1 MEESQKHHSSMI
13 SGKLIRTLTS
23 ESIKPLTLP
32 RLQSDPSI
40 NPEMCLSRRDMIE
53 VDKKK
58 KFLHLFSTK
67 TPRDISHILDCQGK
81 KSSNINIPVIISDMK
96 KWLKDR
102 NRHPTSL
109 KEIESLEKWLQEIVK
124 TELPDL
130 EFILSQQMAP
140 DKGFI
145 EKAESIYNVAL
156 NEVLRQVSVQCKS
169 RAELLKHIIET
180 LSLIWKKF
188 PLYLDYLIEK
198 EKKKKIDEI
207 ETLELANK
215 ARMKKMQETL
225 EGYEKNIEDLKKE
238 VKDMVEENG
247 KLKNFISSTN
257 WEYEEFIF
265 YKNKKLKMESEA
277 CQTDFISD
285 SSESSEN
292 EESSSFSNSSY
303 SRLQISMSKSNPS
316 LSPASMNIESSE
328 LAFKNL
334 FPKFIENLEPPLE
347 IDSTS
352 LTEILLNYPKDPDS
366 YFLGFKTAYDLLQLR
381 LKSNPSDPS
390 DPITK
395 PESSQKQIKSKPA
408 LTINTKFKVPLLTR
422 KNTSRTL
429 NDSTVLTPR
438 DSFTVSN
445 IIATLTSQPASKL
458 SKFSKSSNKKLSDH
472 INYYIS
478 LAISKKYSK
487 ANKFSEFIF
496 LKFIEKYNIKALA
509 ERKFQEMVTGC
520 LLYYQENPK
529 FAWFL
534 RAIHAGKTQD
544 LQDLSQEGAEM
555 FVKLYEFMISSRIGV
570 IPDSANPLQNKFFPY
585 LRALECIRCKFEG
598 VLAKAEY
605 ASVIEQVNKQL
616 VSDPSTINKA
626 GLVDLDK
633 FVDSCMEI
641 YEKYVQRIKTGA
653 ILCIKIITDYNYL
666 TKGQIYLILRHLCPH
681 KYLQLLK
688 YLTFDEQNLLSKE
701 SFIDSCVVFGILSSP
716 VVSEFFAGYEKNV
729 RSILEFINLNE
740 SEILKIAKDNEES
753 LTVEE
758 WENYLFDLK
767 VKLKC
772 QDLTRYLQL
781 WHVLK
786 KEIEFLMIDV

>member
-1 MEESQKHHSSMI
+1 MEEYQKHHSSMI

-23 ESIKPLTLP
+23 ESIKPLSLP

-67 TPRDISHILDCQGK
+67 TPRDISHILDSQCK
-81 KSSNINIPVIISDMK
+81 KPSNISIPVIISDMK

-130 EFILSQQMAP
+130 EFILGQKMAP

-180 LSLIWKKF
+180 LSAIWKKF

-215 ARMKKMQETL
+215 ARTKKMQESL
-225 EGYEKNIEDLKKE
+225 EGSERLIEELKKE
-238 VKDMVEENG
+238 IKDLVEENG
-247 KLKNFISSTN
+247 KLKTFISSTN

-277 CQTDFISD
+277 CQTDLISD
-285 SSESSEN
+285 SSSEEN

-303 SRLQISMSKSNPS
+303 SRLQISMSKSNHS
-316 LSPASMNIESSE
+316 ISPASIHIESSE

-334 FPKFIENLEPPLE
+334 FPKFIENLDPPLE
-347 IDSTS
+347 LDSSS
-352 LTEILLNYPKDPDS
+352 LSEILLNYPKDPDS
-366 YFLGFKTAYDLLQLR
+366 YFLGFKSAYDLLQQR
-381 LKSNPSDPS
+381 LKASPSDPLDANIKS
-390 DPITK
+390 EP
-395 PESSQKQIKSKPA
+395 SQKQLKSKPT
-408 LTINTKFKVPLLTR
+408 LTINTKFKVPLLTK

-445 IIATLTSQPASKL
+445 IIASLTSQPASKL
-458 SKFSKSSNKKLSDH
+458 SKFTKSSHKKISNH

-487 ANKFSEFIF
+487 ASKFSEFIF

-509 ERKFQEMVTGC
+509 ERKFQELVTGC

-544 LQDLSQEGAEM
+544 LNDLSQEGAEM
-555 FVKLYEFMISSRIGV
+555 LVKLYEFMITSRIGV
-570 IPDSANPLQNKFFPY
+570 LPDSANPLQNRLFPY
-585 LRALECIRCKFEG
+585 LRALECIRCKFEC
-598 VLAKAEY
+598 VLSKSEY

-633 FVDSCMEI
+633 FVDSCMEV

-666 TKGQIYLILRHLCPH
+666 TKGQICLILRHLCPH
-681 KYLQLLK
+681 KYIQLLK

-701 SFIDSCVVFGILSSP
+701 SFIDSCVVFGVLSSS

-729 RSILEFINLNE
+729 RSILEFIDLNE
-740 SEILKIAKDNEES
+740 NEIMKLAKDNEEG
-753 LTVEE
+753 LAVDE

-786 KEIEFLMIDV
+786 KEIEYFMVDA